1 MRRIALLL
9 IFMMLA
15 SPAWAMV
22 CAATCAMH
30 DQGMSAMQTSD
41 VAASSNCCHDDANP
55 NNQSLPEN
63 SSDCGMATTC
73 QFAASAAVFA
83 SPQASLALNDT
94 HFVLIISS
102 APRSADTP
110 PPFKPPA

>member
-1 MRRIALLL
+1 MRRIAALL
-9 IFMMLA
+9 IFLMIA

-22 CAATCAMH
+22 CATTCAM
-30 DQGMSAMQTSD
+30 DAQDMSAMQTSD
-41 VAASSNCCHDDANP
+41 VATSDGCCHDDANP
-55 NNQSLPEN
+55 SNQSLPED
-63 SSDCGMATTC
+63 SSDCGMAATC
-73 QFAASAAVFA
+73 HFASSAAVFA
-83 SPQASLALNDT
+83 SPQTSLAINDT